1 MAPNPVCSDRG
12 GRADLLVRSALER
25 LDTAQDELILD
36 FSGVRRVDPAALRS
50 LGELAAKAQTHSVR
64 IVIEGLN
71 IEIYKV
77 LRLVA
82 LAPQFSFR
90 T

>member
-1 MAPNPVCSDRG
+1 MAPNPICPEIDG
-12 GRADLLVRSALER
+12 CADLLVRSALER
-25 LDTAQDELILD
+25 VDTAQNELILD

-50 LGELAAKAQTHSVR
+50 LAELAAKAEAHSVR
-64 IVIEGLN
+64 IVLEGVN
-71 IEIYKV
+71 IDIYKV

-82 LAPQFSFR
+82 LGTQFSFR